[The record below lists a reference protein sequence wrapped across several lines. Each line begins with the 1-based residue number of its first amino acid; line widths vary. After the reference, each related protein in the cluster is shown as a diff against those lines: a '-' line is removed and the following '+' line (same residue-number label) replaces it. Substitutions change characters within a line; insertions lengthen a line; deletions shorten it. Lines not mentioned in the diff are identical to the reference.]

1 MPPFRPARRQPPPP
15 IHVGGAGARTVRAA
29 ARVADGLLGHV
40 LWTTEHV
47 RDVVRPV
54 IGQQVPVTVAR
65 LAAPATV
72 PGGEVDAARRLAHY
86 AVTPAYQS
94 VLADQG
100 LELDRAELLAA
111 VREGLVDRLVELTT
125 GLRERFCVTD
135 PEDLRTQL
143 AAADAGVAAV
153 LFFVPAGP
161 GEEAQACRYELALCD
176 LVGTVAAASDRS
188 PPLRREKGRTHG

>member
-1 MPPFRPARRQPPPP
+1 MPPFRPERRHPPPP
-15 IHVGGAGARTVRAA
+15 IHVGGAGPRTVRAA
-29 ARVADGLLGHV
+29 ARVADGLLGHL
-40 LWTTEHV
+40 LWTPEHV

-54 IGQQVPVTVAR
+54 IGQRIPVTVAR

-111 VREGLVDRLVELTT
+111 VREGLVDRLVELTA
-125 GLRERFCVTD
+125 GLRERFCVTG

-143 AAADAGVAAV
+143 SAATDAGVAAV

-161 GEEAQACRYELALCD
+161 GEESQACRYELALCD
-176 LVGTVAAASDRS
+176 LVGTVCPAADRS
-188 PPLRREKGRTHG
+188 PPLRR